1 MIMTPLLCRNIVSG
15 MLLLLCSSQLPAAG
29 NEPQQLVIETTDKML
44 AALKDKREEL
54 DKDPSLIYGMV
65 KDIVLPHLDFVRMS
79 RWVLGKHWRKASK
92 EQKLRFV
99 RAFRELMVRTY
110 AVALLEYTDQKIEYL
125 PLRDDPAKGDVTV
138 RTQVKQSGKQP
149 ISINYSLW
157 ERKGEWKVYDIA
169 VDGISLVA
177 NYRTSFNTEIKEKGL
192 DALITRLEEHNANG
206 EQA

>member
-1 MIMTPLLCRNIVSG
+1 
-15 MLLLLCSSQLPAAG
+15 MLLLLCSSLLPAAD
-29 NEPQQLVIETTDKML
+29 NDPQQLVIDTTDRML
-44 AALKDKREEL
+44 AALKEKRTEL

-110 AVALLEYTDQKIEYL
+110 AVALLEYTDQKIEYI
-125 PLRDDPAKGDVTV
+125 PLRDDPATGDVTV
-138 RTQVKQSGKQP
+138 RTQVKQSGKPP
-149 ISINYSLW
+149 IAINYSLW
-157 ERKGEWKVYDIA
+157 NEKGEWKVYDIT

-177 NYRTSFNTEIKEKGL
+177 NYRTSFASEIKDTSL
-192 DALITRLEEHNANG
+192 DALIIRLEKHNARG
-206 EQA
+206 EKV